1 MADSSPSGHET
12 CCAETITVVCKERG
26 ASNLAAPAHQGWVNR
41 GDTRDARIDTYAKR
55 TSRRLASFYRDG
67 TIKQRRNWIASVTS
81 VITTQMPADAIAVSS
96 LEKFFPPARSGWRAL
111 LQPVARPTECALAGI
126 SFSVDSGEA
135 VAIVGP
141 NGAGKST
148 LLRILATLIIP
159 TRGTASI
166 ASHDVERSSAA
177 ARRQLG
183 YHTGGDE
190 GFYGRLSA
198 RENLSFFAAMNN
210 LSPAD
215 IRTRIASTAERMG
228 ITADLDRQVRTF
240 STGMTHRLG
249 LARALLHEPAL
260 LLLDEPTRSL
270 DPLAAADF
278 RRLLK
283 DDVVRRHGATL
294 LFASHTLSE
303 VGEIADRVLLLEA
316 GRVKAFDSPRGLCTA
331 TGAATLDDAI
341 TRLARQAVPAEPQP

>member
-1 MADSSPSGHET
+1 
-12 CCAETITVVCKERG
+12 
-26 ASNLAAPAHQGWVNR
+26 
-41 GDTRDARIDTYAKR
+41 
-55 TSRRLASFYRDG
+55 
-67 TIKQRRNWIASVTS
+67 VTS
-81 VITTQMPADAIAVSS
+81 VITTQMPADTIAVSS

-166 ASHDVERSSAA
+166 ASHDVEQSSAA

-210 LSPAD
+210 ISPAD

-228 ITADLDRQVRTF
+228 LTADLDRQVRTF
-240 STGMTHRLG
+240 STGMSHRLG
-249 LARALLHEPAL
+249 LARALLHQPAV

-278 RRLLK
+278 RRLIK
-283 DDVVRRHGATL
+283 DDLVRRLGTTL

-303 VGEIADRVLLLEA
+303 VEEVADRVLVLDQ
-316 GRVKAFDSPRGLCTA
+316 GRAVAFDTPRALCVA
-331 TGAATLDDAI
+331 TGAQNFADAL
-341 TRLARQAVPAEPQP
+341 TRLARHSAETGVLS